1 MADAEN
7 EAGGADP
14 AEPEPD
20 IDHLLDH
27 LEELEE
33 TVDNP
38 EEREQVRRTM
48 SVARRIPGSR
58 MLEKRIQKYTTRD
71 MAEAFVGGILVAM
84 PMLVEDGIFEIAEW
98 FLETTVAGVPV
109 YLVGNVVFI
118 VLLTI
123 GLIYWS
129 DIREV
134 QITNPIFGVVPRR
147 LVGVLGVSF
156 VTAVFLMVL
165 WGRLLAG
172 DPESS
177 LEVFARVTVVWAAA
191 AFGGALGDILPGE
204 SRGHDIIVDNLDE
217 IVNPNE

>member
-7 EAGGADP
+7 EVGSADP
-14 AEPEPD
+14 EEPESD

-84 PMLVEDGIFEIAEW
+84 PMLVEDGIFEIAKW

-109 YLVGNVVFI
+109 YLVGNVAFI

-204 SRGHDIIVDNLDE
+204 SRGHDIIVENLDE